1 MKRRIAHNAS
11 MRHNVPMLMSSKNKV
26 ARLHYMANSFR
37 LLTAGDHV
45 VCAVTGQAIAL
56 EELRYWSVVKQEPYV
71 SAEASTRAALS
82 KG

>member
-1 MKRRIAHNAS
+1 
-11 MRHNVPMLMSSKNKV
+11 MRHNGVMLMSSKNKV

-45 VCAVTGQAIAL
+45 VCAVTGQAIGL
-56 EELRYWSVVKQEPYV
+56 EELRYWSVIKQEPYV

>member
-1 MKRRIAHNAS
+1 
-11 MRHNVPMLMSSKNKV
+11 MSSKNKV

-37 LLTAGDHV
+37 MLTAGDHV
-45 VCAVTGQAIAL
+45 LCAVTGQAIAL

-71 SAEASTRAALS
+71 SAEASTRAAFA

>member
-1 MKRRIAHNAS
+1 
-11 MRHNVPMLMSSKNKV
+11 MRHNVQMLMSSKNKV

-37 LLTAGDHV
+37 MLTAGDHV
-45 VCAVTGQAIAL
+45 VCAETGQAIPL

-71 SAEASTRAALS
+71 SADASVRKKKK

>member
-1 MKRRIAHNAS
+1 
-11 MRHNVPMLMSSKNKV
+11 MRHNEGMLMSSKNKV

-37 LLTAGDHV
+37 MLTAGDHV
-45 VCAVTGQAIAL
+45 VCAVTGQSIPL

-71 SAEASTRAALS
+71 SAEASARAALT

>member
-1 MKRRIAHNAS
+1 
-11 MRHNVPMLMSSKNKV
+11 MRHNVQMLMSSKNKV

-37 LLTAGDHV
+37 VLTAGDHV
-45 VCAVTGQAIAL
+45 VCAETGQAIPL

-71 SAEASTRAALS
+71 SADASVSATMK

>member
-1 MKRRIAHNAS
+1 
-11 MRHNVPMLMSSKNKV
+11 MRHTVPMLMSSKNKV

-56 EELRYWSVVKQEPYV
+56 EDLRYWSVVKQEPYV
-71 SAEASTRAALS
+71 SAEASTRAALT